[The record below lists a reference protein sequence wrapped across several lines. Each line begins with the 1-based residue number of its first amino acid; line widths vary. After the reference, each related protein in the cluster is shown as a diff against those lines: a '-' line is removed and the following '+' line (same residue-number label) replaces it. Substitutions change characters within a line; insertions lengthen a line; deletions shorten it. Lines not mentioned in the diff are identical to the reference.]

1 MIQEEWKNRDIE
13 FEDDVENEDYVP
25 DFEDSSPYIK
35 NKVNNNLKNEKNSF
49 SSKGILPFICT

>member
-49 SSKGILPFICT
+49 SSKGLSFI